1 MIRVFQGSKGRGTAT
16 SADEAAK
23 ERKDIQEIIQE
34 ESERGRVSCEEV
46 MKGSRRRQV
55 SKTRVEIAI
64 RCREELGL
72 SGAEIAR
79 HLGVNTTSINRALE
93 KRRKL

>member
-1 MIRVFQGSKGRGTAT
+1 MTIRQRWIAEKLSDSLK
-16 SADEAAK
+16 
-23 ERKDIQEIIQE
+23 E
-34 ESERGRVSCEEV
+34 ESEKEGVKPGDR
-46 MKGSRRRQV
+46 MKGSRWCQV

-72 SGAEIAR
+72 SGEENAR
-79 HLGVNTTSINRALE
+79 HLGVNTTSFNRALE